1 MLSPQQFYRRV
12 GFGLNESDNYTDPQN
27 AFDQLK
33 NTKTVDWDHPMPKV
47 IDGIKFL
54 VDLKVVENLSLIHI

>member
-33 NTKTVDWDHPMPKV
+33 NTKTVDWSLNL
-47 IDGIKFL
+47 KFI
-54 VDLKVVENLSLIHI
+54 LIGLG